1 MRTTFEGPA
10 ILPGYAYRL
19 RLVAEH
25 ALFPEA
31 ARFVAQIRV
40 SPSSNAVLAEISSTA
55 GGFEHISDT
64 ELELALTPTET
75 AALPL
80 GRVILDLVRTD
91 LTPPLH
97 LGVFLELPVIQP
109 VTREVIP

>member
-40 SPSSNAVLAEISSTA
+40 SPSSNAVLADISSAA
-55 GGFEHISDT
+55 GGFERISDT
-64 ELELALTPTET
+64 ELELVLSPAET

-80 GRVILDLVRTD
+80 GRVVLDIVRTD
-91 LTPPLH
+91 LTPLLH
-97 LGVFLELPVIQP
+97 LGVFLELPVMQP
-109 VTREVIP
+109 VTREVSP

>member
-25 ALFPEA
+25 ALFAEG

-40 SPSSNAVLAEISSTA
+40 VPSSDTVLAEISSA
-55 GGFEHISDT
+55 SGGFVRISDT
-64 ELELALTPTET
+64 EMDLVLSPEQTALCTP
-75 AALPL
+75 
-80 GRVILDLVRTD
+80 GRVVLDLVRTD

-97 LGVFLELPVIQP
+97 LGVFLELPVMQP
-109 VTREVIP
+109 VTREVSP